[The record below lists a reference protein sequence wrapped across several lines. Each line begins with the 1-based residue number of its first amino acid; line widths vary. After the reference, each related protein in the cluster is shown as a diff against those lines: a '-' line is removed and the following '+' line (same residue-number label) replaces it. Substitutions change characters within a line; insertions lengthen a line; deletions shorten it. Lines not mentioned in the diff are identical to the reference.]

1 MSDKRFYIDLARC
14 TNCLACQMACKD
26 RANLPDGLDW
36 LRIEA
41 RERGR
46 YPRVEVA
53 YYVTHCFHC
62 AQAPCLASCP
72 MQAIVRT
79 AEGWV
84 QVERKRCNGCGNCL
98 AACPFGVIVL
108 SPEGRAFK
116 CDGCADEVALGE
128 DPTCV
133 RACPMRALAY
143 SDQAPDWPKRVADGA
158 FGDHGVGPRVTYVRR
173 G

>member
-1 MSDKRFYIDLARC
+1 
-14 TNCLACQMACKD
+14 
-26 RANLPDGLDW
+26 
-36 LRIEA
+36 
-41 RERGR
+41 
-46 YPRVEVA
+46 
-53 YYVTHCFHC
+53 
-62 AQAPCLASCP
+62 
-72 MQAIVRT
+72 
-79 AEGWV
+79 V